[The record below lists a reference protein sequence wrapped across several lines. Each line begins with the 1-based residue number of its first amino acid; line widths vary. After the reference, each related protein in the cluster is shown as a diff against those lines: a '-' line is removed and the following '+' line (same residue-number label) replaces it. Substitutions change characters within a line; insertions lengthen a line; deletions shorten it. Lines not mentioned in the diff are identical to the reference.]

1 MRQEMQSPTH
11 DLRWRW
17 LAALLTGAAVFNAL
31 AYTAKFANPVI
42 ASDYWYFLDAF
53 VREVRGGTLDIL
65 DFFVKRGG
73 SDHAQPLKK
82 LVLLANV
89 QLADLDLAFDALV
102 GFGFAFACVAVLER
116 LLRDDLPARR
126 ADAFYAFSAAA
137 LAASLLTLN
146 AGMIFNYSLIAL
158 EFSTYLVV
166 VMTFLAAWRAM
177 NEGAWWS
184 YIASLVLLSL
194 VADDT
199 ALLTTAA
206 VALCCVLFAAKA
218 GRWRAPMLAA
228 GAAIGLH
235 LLYLLTF
242 AELIPQ
248 RGSMPQLP
256 ATAGSNP
263 IALLFAQDQWL
274 ALFTIPLASSL
285 AHLDQLKYW
294 VPNHIVAATW
304 SLAGLTTVL
313 HALFWYRA
321 LRGRMDRSTF
331 VATAMMLLLYAY
343 VAGIIYV
350 RVSVQGA
357 GYLNSPRYV
366 FFYLLSNVAL
376 VLMSAAE
383 YRRPMHDDGRGKMIA
398 MFVVGLV
405 LVLQVPLSAY
415 SWWQGRY
422 LVKYQQTMVQQVL
435 HLDAVPENASVACVP
450 ILLVCNYP
458 PQRRVETVHYLEQQH
473 LNVFSEQF
481 RRDHAALARPQ
492 P

>member
-1 MRQEMQSPTH
+1 MRQEMQSPHH

-31 AYTAKFANPVI
+31 AYTAKFANPVL

-53 VREVRGGTLDIL
+53 VREVRGGTLDML

-73 SDHAQPLKK
+73 SDHAQPFKK

-102 GFGFAFACVAVLER
+102 GFGFAFACLAVLER
-116 LLRDDLPARR
+116 LLRDGLPERR

-146 AGMIFNYSLIAL
+146 AGMVFDYSLIAL

-166 VMTFLAAWRAM
+166 VVTFFTAWRAM
-177 NEGAWWS
+177 SEGAWWS
-184 YIASLVLLSL
+184 YMASLVLLSL
-194 VADDT
+194 IADDT
-199 ALLTTAA
+199 ALLATGA
-206 VALCCVLFAAKA
+206 VVSCCALVAIKS

-228 GAAIGLH
+228 GAAIGMH
-235 LLYLLTF
+235 ALYLMTF

-248 RGSMPQLP
+248 RGSMPQF
-256 ATAGSNP
+256 AGGSNP
-263 IALLFAQDQWL
+263 IALVLAQDQWL

-285 AHLDQLKYW
+285 AHLDQLQHW

-304 SLAGLTTVL
+304 LLAGLAVVM
-313 HALFWYRA
+313 HALFWFRA

-331 VATAMMLLLYAY
+331 VAAALMLLLYAY
-343 VAGIIYV
+343 VAGIVYV
-350 RVSVQGA
+350 RVPMFGA

-376 VLMSAAE
+376 VLMAAAE
-383 YRRPMHDDGRGKMIA
+383 YRRPMHDDGRGRMIA
-398 MFVVGLV
+398 VLVIGLV
-405 LVLQVPLSAY
+405 LILQVPLSVY

-422 LVKYQQTMVQQVL
+422 LVKYQQTMAQQML
-435 HLDAVPENASVACVP
+435 HLDAVPESANATCVP
-450 ILLVCNYP
+450 ILVVCNYP
-458 PQRRVETVHYLEQQH
+458 PQRRVETVHYLQQQH

-481 RRDHAALARPQ
+481 RREHAALMTP
-492 P
+492 